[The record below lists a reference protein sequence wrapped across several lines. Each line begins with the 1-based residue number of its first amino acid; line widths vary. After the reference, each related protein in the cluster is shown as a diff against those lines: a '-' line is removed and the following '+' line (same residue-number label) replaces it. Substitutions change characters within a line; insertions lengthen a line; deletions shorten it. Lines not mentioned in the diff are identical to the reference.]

1 MKNYDYTISQTYVC
15 KDVKQSSYS
24 PNAFGLKTT
33 AMD

>member
-1 MKNYDYTISQTYVC
+1 MNWMNTISQTYVC

-24 PNAFGLKTT
+24 PNAFGLETT

>member
-1 MKNYDYTISQTYVC
+1 MKNYNYIISQTYVC

-24 PNAFGLKTT
+24 PNAFGLETT